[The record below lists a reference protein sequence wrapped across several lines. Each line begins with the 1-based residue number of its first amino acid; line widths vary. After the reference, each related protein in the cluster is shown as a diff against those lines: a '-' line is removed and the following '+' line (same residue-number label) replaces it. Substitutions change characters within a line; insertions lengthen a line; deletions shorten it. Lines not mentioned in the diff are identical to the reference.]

1 MKPDVYAT
9 YTAEVA
15 EVRRGFAVGDVFRK
29 AGKAISTWNK
39 RRVAIQELNALSD
52 RQLADIGLLR
62 GDIPSIVNDLVK

>member
-15 EVRRGFAVGDVFRK
+15 EVRRGSAVGDVFRK
-29 AGKAISTWNK
+29 AGKAIGTWNK
-39 RRVAIQELNALSD
+39 RRTAIQELSALSD